1 MKNYEIKLKIAL
13 DDNGYILK
21 NNWIYDAIA
30 EQLENGEI
38 IEYFKIREIESENL
52 EWAPYILRARKLNA
66 SR

>member
-38 IEYFKIREIESENL
+38 IEYFKIRKYFDDGE
-52 EWAPYILRARKLNA
+52 APKFEPQLD
-66 SR
+66 

>member
-52 EWAPYILRARKLNA
+52 E
-66 SR
+66 